1 MGVDE
6 QSVKY
11 ARRWWTLAVLG
22 LSLLII
28 GIDNT
33 ILNVALP
40 TLQREFGAS
49 ASELQWMVDAYIL
62 VFAGLLLTMG
72 ALSDRFGRKK
82 ALQAGL
88 LVFGASS
95 IAAVFAETS
104 DQLIAARAVMGVGG
118 ALIMPATLSIIT
130 DVFPREERGKAIGLW
145 AAIAGLGIG
154 LGPLLGGVLIE
165 YFDWSAIFLVNVPI
179 VVVALAAGL
188 FLVPES
194 RDTDARRLD
203 IRGALLSI
211 GALGA
216 LVFAIIEAPS
226 RGWTDP
232 LVVLAFAFAVA
243 LMALFVA
250 WERRAEAPML
260 DLEFF
265 SNPRFSVGAG
275 AISVAFFAL
284 FGTVFLLTQYLQF
297 VQDYT
302 ALGAGLRIAPI
313 AIGLMLGAGLSD
325 RFVHR
330 LGTNRVVAGGMVGL
344 AVALGS
350 IALWGAATPYWMIA
364 IGLIAIAFTM
374 GAIVAPATDAVM
386 GAVPEAKSGVGSA
399 MNDVTRQVGGALGV
413 AVIGSIAH
421 STYSSGFDGEL
432 AALPPAAAEAAGNS
446 VGAANG
452 IAGALPGPAGAA
464 LEAAASSAF
473 LDGLGIAVLVGA
485 GVVLA
490 AAIVVARFLPS
501 RHQPAGEAV
510 RISGRPA
517 PEAG

>member
-1 MGVDE
+1 
-6 QSVKY
+6 
-11 ARRWWTLAVLG
+11 
-22 LSLLII
+22 
-28 GIDNT
+28 
-33 ILNVALP
+33 
-40 TLQREFGAS
+40 
-49 ASELQWMVDAYIL
+49 MVDAYIL

-95 IAAVFAETS
+95 VAAVFSETS
-104 DQLIAARAVMGVGG
+104 GQLIAARAFMGVGG

-130 DVFPREERGKAIGLW
+130 DVFPREERGKAIGIW

-179 VVVALAAGL
+179 VLVALGAGL
-188 FLVPES
+188 LLVPES
-194 RDTDARRLD
+194 RDPEARRLD

-211 GALGA
+211 GALSA

-232 LVVLAFAFAVA
+232 VVVVTFAAAAV
-243 LMALFVA
+243 LMALFLA
-250 WERRAEAPML
+250 WERRTEAPML
-260 DLEFF
+260 NLEFF

-297 VQDYT
+297 VQDYS
-302 ALGAGLRIAPI
+302 ALEAGLRIAPI
-313 AIGLMLGAGLSD
+313 AFGLMLGAGLSD

-344 AVALGS
+344 AIALGG
-350 IALWGAATPYWMIA
+350 IALWGIATPYWVIA
-364 IGLIAIAFTM
+364 IGLIAIAFAM
-374 GAIVAPATDAVM
+374 GNIVAPATDAVM
-386 GAVPEAKSGVGSA
+386 GAVPEAKAGVGSA

-413 AVIGSIAH
+413 AVIGSILN
-421 STYSSGFDGEL
+421 SIYSGGLDSEL
-432 AALPPAAAEAAGNS
+432 DALPPAAALAAGDS
-446 VGAANG
+446 VGAANQ
-452 IAGALPGPAGAA
+452 IAETIPTTAGSA

-473 LDGLGIAVLVGA
+473 MDGLGIAVLVAA
-485 GVVLA
+485 GIALVG
-490 AAIVVARFLPS
+490 AIVVARFLPS
-501 RHQPAGEAV
+501 RH
-510 RISGRPA
+510 RPA
-517 PEAG
+517 EEPVKISMETAREEG